1 MENITSI
8 KEEITTNLFALYM
21 CKSWQGYQDWIYENE
36 NIVFTW
42 MAR

>member
-8 KEEITTNLFALYM
+8 KEEITTNLFALNL
-21 CKSWQGYQDWIYENE
+21 CKSQQECQDWICENE

-42 MAR
+42 MAS